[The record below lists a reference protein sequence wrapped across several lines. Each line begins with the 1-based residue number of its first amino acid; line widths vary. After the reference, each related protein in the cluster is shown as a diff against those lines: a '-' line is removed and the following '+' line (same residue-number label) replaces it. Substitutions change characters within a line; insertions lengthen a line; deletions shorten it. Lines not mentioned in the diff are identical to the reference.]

1 MSTAAGPARWRCGA
15 GPKADLYDNAAC
27 FHPPRTG
34 RVISSEAHLSLQA
47 GRPIPYR
54 APVSPKAPHLAYSA
68 QSSTAERLLLRA
80 RAMPIFFRHAIF
92 YAGSDSHPHLVSFM
106 REVPPSRCPTLTRVI
121 ASLLMQLS
129 VMQRSV
135 LPLCRSCPQSEMA
148 ALFHPM
154 PIVPARSLRSP
165 ASVHSRRAKLPDVHK
180 MLMLRGVGACRRYVH
195 CCRCPC
201 ANR

>member
-1 MSTAAGPARWRCGA
+1 
-15 GPKADLYDNAAC
+15 L
-27 FHPPRTG
+27 RTG
-34 RVISSEAHLSLQA
+34 
-47 GRPIPYR
+47 P
-54 APVSPKAPHLAYSA
+54 
-68 QSSTAERLLLRA
+68 

-106 REVPPSRCPTLTRVI
+106 REVPPSRLKTQLQKGLRVADLRLEPRRTTCPTLTRVI